1 MIDKK
6 MMEPDLPEL
15 KEITDDGAI
24 NLIDGIIRQAA
35 SDYVSALVR
44 YNTDK
49 GRGKKLSH
57 RQEIIN
63 CERFFRR
70 DMDTYTYCELDGE
83 RVIEALRER
92 DRIRLK
98 KQGIKM
104 EVPKY

>member
-1 MIDKK
+1 MIDKTI
-6 MMEPDLPEL
+6 MEPELPPL

-24 NLIDGIIRQAA
+24 NLINGTIRQAA

-44 YNTDK
+44 YNTDR
-49 GRGKKLSH
+49 GRGNKTIH

-63 CERFFRR
+63 CERFFGR

-83 RVIEALRER
+83 KVIEALKER
-92 DRIRLK
+92 ARVRLK
-98 KQGIKM
+98 KKGIQM